1 MDACVS
7 WASAVKTYTLVH
19 VLQLFSV
26 MKPSSMNQKKRWA
39 KELFSEKWT
48 GALSWEQ
55 ALTLHHARVYRGQ
68 KHRRTTRS
76 QNFVFMITIPQR
88 DNFQT
93 KQTEHQK
100 EMCLEALQR
109 AAGATGA
116 RIIRGSATATQ
127 QKPRIRQSNI
137 HSGAKGHNPARKVV
151 TRFFEDS
158 IEMGMRD
165 RVAVR
170 ARSHVCWTMGCTAGW
185 GAHWVIV

>member
-1 MDACVS
+1 
-7 WASAVKTYTLVH
+7 
-19 VLQLFSV
+19 
-26 MKPSSMNQKKRWA
+26 
-39 KELFSEKWT
+39 
-48 GALSWEQ
+48 
-55 ALTLHHARVYRGQ
+55 
-68 KHRRTTRS
+68 
-76 QNFVFMITIPQR
+76 MITIPQR

-109 AAGATGA
+109 AAGE

-170 ARSHVCWTMGCTAGW
+170 ARSHIC
-185 GAHWVIV
+185 

>member
-1 MDACVS
+1 MCVLSICCKNLHVGACVAALLS
-7 WASAVKTYTLVH
+7 NEAIFYESEEKVSQRLSFFLKNERALCTPRSSVPREETQTHNTQPKFCFYDHNTTARQFPDKTNRTSKGNVLGSSTKSCESAG
-19 VLQLFSV
+19 
-26 MKPSSMNQKKRWA
+26 
-39 KELFSEKWT
+39 E
-48 GALSWEQ
+48 
-55 ALTLHHARVYRGQ
+55 
-68 KHRRTTRS
+68 
-76 QNFVFMITIPQR
+76 
-88 DNFQT
+88 
-93 KQTEHQK
+93 
-100 EMCLEALQR
+100 
-109 AAGATGA
+109 

-158 IEMGMRD
+158 IEMGTRD

>member
-1 MDACVS
+1 MYACVS

-19 VLQLFSV
+19 VLQLCNEAIFY
-26 MKPSSMNQKKRWA
+26 
-39 KELFSEKWT
+39 ESEEKV
-48 GALSWEQ
+48 S
-55 ALTLHHARVYRGQ
+55 
-68 KHRRTTRS
+68 
-76 QNFVFMITIPQR
+76 
-88 DNFQT
+88 
-93 KQTEHQK
+93 
-100 EMCLEALQR
+100 QR
-109 AAGATGA
+109 AFFWKMNGRFVVRARPYITPRSSVPRAETQTHNTQPKFCFYDHNTTARQFPDKTNRTSKGNVLGSSTKSCESAGA

-151 TRFFEDS
+151 TRVFEDS
-158 IEMGMRD
+158 IVMGMRD